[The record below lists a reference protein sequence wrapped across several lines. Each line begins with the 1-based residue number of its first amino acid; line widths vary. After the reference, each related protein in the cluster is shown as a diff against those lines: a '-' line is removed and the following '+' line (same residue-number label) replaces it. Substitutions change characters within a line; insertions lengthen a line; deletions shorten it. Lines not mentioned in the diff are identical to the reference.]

1 MNKPYDR
8 CDMDDDLSMIFITI
22 GDYVII
28 ALLAPQNGLYIADIH
43 PNGAGA
49 RLASFSDT
57 SPALAIGKCKQW
69 IADNQIIENEVMS
82 NE

>member
-22 GDYVII
+22 RILD
-28 ALLAPQNGLYIADIH
+28 
-43 PNGAGA
+43 
-49 RLASFSDT
+49 F
-57 SPALAIGKCKQW
+57 CKL
-69 IADNQIIENEVMS
+69 IIENEVMS